1 MNKFNKYS
9 LYEIGKTEEF
19 ISIDLIKILQKID
32 TKKFIKNYKISN
44 FWKGKFFIKRLIN
57 KIFKYKLNQKMIWNP
72 KFWNEINI
80 QIIKSQIYFKKE
92 TYNDE
97 FMSQLTSKRKKDILK
112 YKKIMKN
119 NIHMGYPLFIT
130 GECLNQIGEKKINEN
145 KIFILD
151 GSRRLIA
158 SLLNENKEIDI
169 LLITFSK

>member
-1 MNKFNKYS
+1 MNNFNKYS

-80 QIIKSQIYFKKE
+80 QIIKSQI
-92 TYNDE
+92 
-97 FMSQLTSKRKKDILK
+97 
-112 YKKIMKN
+112 
-119 NIHMGYPLFIT
+119 
-130 GECLNQIGEKKINEN
+130 
-145 KIFILD
+145 
-151 GSRRLIA
+151 
-158 SLLNENKEIDI
+158 
-169 LLITFSK
+169 